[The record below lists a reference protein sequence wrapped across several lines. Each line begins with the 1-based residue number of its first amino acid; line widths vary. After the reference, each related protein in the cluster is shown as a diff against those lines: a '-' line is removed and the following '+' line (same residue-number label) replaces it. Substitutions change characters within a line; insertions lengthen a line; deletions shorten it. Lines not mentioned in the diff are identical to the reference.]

1 MINSIGLCAMLPY
14 TPPQVANIVHA
25 ITGWDTSTTELLQ
38 VGRRILTMARIYNLR
53 EGFTAQD
60 DWLPPRFFMPT
71 TSGALAKT
79 AIDPDQLRT
88 GIKLYYEFMGW
99 HKGTGVPHVTSLIQ
113 LNLDWLTQQPSK
125 TTRR

>member
-1 MINSIGLCAMLPY
+1 MLPY
-14 TPPQVANIVHA
+14 TPPQVADIVHA

-79 AIDPDQLRT
+79 AINPDQLRN

-99 HKGTGVPHVTSLIQ
+99 HKETGVPRTTSLIQ
-113 LNLDWLTQQPSK
+113 LNLSWLTQQLPKLPFSS
-125 TTRR
+125 